1 MDWFDC
7 TGQDQEFLVANN
19 PAFAEAIGTRR
30 TSISNVI
37 WESGVPIIAIF
48 TPALH
53 EMTGEVVGVVT
64 LQSEVES
71 FFRSNVH
78 KKTHEPL
85 AFVAIESG
93 CGDLLTFQ
101 LENSMPTLIRVGGNR
116 EAAFGRSIS
125 ALNLRDLYSSFLSSI
140 PSTASRA
147 RYQQLLFPPED
158 SSPNNIENFPGCS
171 FSIVVHPTL
180 EFKEHKSSRKMTPI
194 AYPIMAPLFFLVTV
208 LLFLFYDSS

>member
-53 EMTGEVVGVVT
+53 EMTGEVVVVVT

-101 LENSMPTLIRVGGNR
+101 LENSMPTLIHSCRWKPR
-116 EAAFGRSIS
+116 GRLWS
-125 ALNLRDLYSSFLSSI
+125 LDLGIKPARSLLKLLIKYSKHS
-140 PSTASRA
+140 
-147 RYQQLLFPPED
+147 
-158 SSPNNIENFPGCS
+158 
-171 FSIVVHPTL
+171 V
-180 EFKEHKSSRKMTPI
+180 KS
-194 AYPIMAPLFFLVTV
+194 
-208 LLFLFYDSS
+208 